1 MTGGAP
7 APQDRR
13 VATVHGPTLHVRDW
27 TPPGA
32 DGPPVVGLP
41 GLSRPLEDFTE
52 LAEHLASTEGGG
64 RRVIAISARGR
75 GLSDRDP
82 EPKRYDVTV
91 ETGDVLTVLDA
102 LGVGRAI
109 LVGTS
114 RGGMQAMA
122 LAAIRPA
129 AVAGLVLNDIGPVV
143 EADGLLRIRDYLKE
157 RAAPRNWR
165 DATEAVAALMAER
178 FTALGPADFER
189 IARRTWREENGEL
202 VALAD
207 PALAATFQGLD
218 LTKPLP
224 PLWAL
229 FDALA
234 ATPLMAI
241 RGSASDILSAET
253 FAAMRARR
261 PDITAIEV
269 PGEGHAPQLADRP
282 TLDAIAAFVA
292 EVAGRERA

>member
-1 MTGGAP
+1 MTSGAS

-13 VATVHGPTLHVRDW
+13 VATIHGPSLHVRDW
-27 TPPGA
+27 TPA
-32 DGPPVVGLP
+32 DAESPPVVCLP

-52 LAEHLASTEGGG
+52 LAEHLASPEGGG
-64 RRVIAISARGR
+64 RRVLAISARGR

-82 EPKRYDVTV
+82 DPKRYDVTV
-91 ETGDVLTVLDA
+91 ETGDILTVLDA

-114 RGGMQAMA
+114 RGGMQAMM
-122 LAAIRPA
+122 LAAIRPSV
-129 AVAGLVLNDIGPVV
+129 VAGIVLNDIGPVI
-143 EADGLLRIRDYLKE
+143 EPDGLIRIRDYLKE

-165 DATEAVAALMAER
+165 EATDAVAALMAER
-178 FTALGPADFER
+178 FTALGSTDFER
-189 IARRTWREENGEL
+189 IARRTWRQEGHEF

-207 PALAATFQGLD
+207 PALVRTFEGLD

-224 PLWAL
+224 PLWTL

-261 PDITAIEV
+261 PDMAAIEV

-282 TLDAIAAFVA
+282 TFDAIAAFVA
-292 EVAGRERA
+292 EVAARERA